1 MEQLDCS
8 ILEFKLLVYHGRL
21 EHLMWIG
28 KVVASIHLWNQK
40 NNSIAVTEQLDIKIF
55 QFQTLLNF
63 LKDAQSN
70 QLVQLTTCEFIA
82 YSFTG

>member
-1 MEQLDCS
+1 M
-8 ILEFKLLVYHGRL
+8 
-21 EHLMWIG
+21 
-28 KVVASIHLWNQK
+28 
-40 NNSIAVTEQLDIKIF
+40 NNSCDIEQLDIKIF

-70 QLVQLTTCEFIA
+70 QLVQLTTCEFIT